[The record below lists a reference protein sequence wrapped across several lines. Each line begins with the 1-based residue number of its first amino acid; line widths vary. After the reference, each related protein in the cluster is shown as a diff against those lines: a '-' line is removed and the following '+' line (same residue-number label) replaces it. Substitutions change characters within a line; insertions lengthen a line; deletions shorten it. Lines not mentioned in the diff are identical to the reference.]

1 VLHAAGAGGLAPPR
15 LHGPVVLTGPGTGV
29 SARGADLLLDV
40 EGHLTAATA
49 QGVRLV
55 AALAKR
61 AGSLSLKLRAK
72 S

>member
-1 VLHAAGAGGLAPPR
+1 
-15 LHGPVVLTGPGTGV
+15 
-29 SARGADLLLDV
+29 V